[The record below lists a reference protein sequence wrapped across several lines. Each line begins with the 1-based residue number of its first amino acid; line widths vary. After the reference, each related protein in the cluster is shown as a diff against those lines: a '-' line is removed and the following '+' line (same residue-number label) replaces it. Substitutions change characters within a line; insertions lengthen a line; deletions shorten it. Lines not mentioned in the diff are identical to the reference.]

1 MIADWSVDVGAL
13 RPSIDVPWE
22 GWVDLSDLS
31 TQDLLLERL
40 PEVQQFPE
48 LRALLRRGNC
58 SGLCLTSKVDVFPV
72 TLDDADPEIGEAGE
86 AQPRFGLGSY
96 LDLLTPRDDLFAD
109 FATFEALARRAVT
122 RLKPLGTAT
131 MSAEVVVRAASLAG
145 RPTFGW
151 TAYALGFGASESAA
165 RRCWEEAAMMVLDSM
180 VQSLSE

>member
-48 LRALLRRGNC
+48 LRALLRKANG
-58 SGLCLTSKVDVFPV
+58 SKQFLTSKVDVFPV
-72 TLDDADPEIGEAGE
+72 TLDDADPEIAEAGE
-86 AQPRFGLGSY
+86 AQTRFGLGSY
-96 LDLLTPRDDLFAD
+96 LDLLTPRIDLVAD
-109 FATFEALARRAVT
+109 FAAFEAMARRAVMG
-122 RLKPLGTAT
+122 LKPLGTAT
-131 MSAEVVVRAASLAG
+131 MSAEIVVRAASVAG
-145 RPTFGW
+145 RSTFGW

-165 RRCWEEAAMMVLDSM
+165 RKCWEEAAMIVLDSM
-180 VQSLSE
+180 VQSLSD